1 MTQLNIEI
9 KAKSNNQ
16 DWIKKVLK
24 SHHAEF
30 NGVDHQIDTYFKVN
44 AGRLKLREG
53 NIENSLVHYNR
64 EDKEEPKQSN
74 VTFYKSADKT
84 SLKEILTTALGV
96 LVVIDK
102 SREIYFINNVKF
114 HVDIVKDLGT
124 FVEIEAIDPDGTIG
138 KEKLFEQCNYYLDLF
153 RIRKE
158 DLISN
163 SYSDLLLKKLNEI

>member
-16 DWIKKVLK
+16 DWIKEVLK
-24 SHHAEF
+24 THHAEF
-30 NGVDHQIDTYFKVN
+30 KGVDHQIDTYFKVN
-44 AGRLKLREG
+44 SGRLKLREG
-53 NIENSLVHYNR
+53 NIENSLVHYQR
-64 EDKEEPKQSN
+64 EDKEGPKQSN
-74 VTFYKSADKT
+74 VTLYYPDPKS
-84 SLKEILTTALGV
+84 SLKDILIKALGI
-96 LVVIDK
+96 LIVVDK

-138 KEKLFEQCNYYLDLF
+138 KEKLLEQCNYYLDLF
-153 RIRKE
+153 KIREE

-163 SYSDLLLKKLNEI
+163 SYSDLLLNK